1 VKSIRYFTLA
11 ALLFSAGAA
20 RAADES
26 PFKFEFHGFTA
37 GSLFMQN
44 QNFQGGTG
52 QGLLVAAPAPAN
64 NAPCKVPGCP
74 VAAAP
79 ATKSGTLFG
88 GDVRESRFVF
98 ALSGPQTFG
107 GATPKAYFEGD
118 LFGGTTAA
126 AGSPFIESW
135 LWRIRAAFA
144 ELKWSNFTF
153 QAGQHSAQLAIAF
166 IPDSV
171 SHIPNPY
178 TFGAGS
184 VGWRTMGARAFYTI
198 PAGPGNFEI
207 AASVAGPTWADQQ
220 NPGASI
226 GTVSSAQA
234 SGLPQ
239 LELRLRHEGK
249 VGNVGWNLLVDGWY
263 ESVDL
268 KGFGEVRPNGVT
280 LADGT
285 VKKTATGQ
293 FVEVGGKLTFTPV
306 FVAFNAFT
314 GKGVGHLAGAL
325 VQQGEIEDTEFWA
338 QAGVNLTKEF
348 SLSAAFGQAKPKEK
362 DVRNWATVYANAAP
376 KKDNQLIAA
385 QAKYLDGGYA
395 FAVEY
400 VANKTTYLSTAT
412 LPSNTK
418 TDAYQIIGTA
428 AYFF

>member
-1 VKSIRYFTLA
+1 VKSIRCFTVA
-11 ALLFSAGAA
+11 ALLLSAGAV

-26 PFKFEFHGFTA
+26 PYKFEFHGFTA
-37 GSLFMQN
+37 GSLFVQN
-44 QNFQGGTG
+44 QNFQGGVG

-64 NAPCKVPGCP
+64 NAPCKVPGCTG
-74 VAAAP
+74 P
-79 ATKSGTLFG
+79 ATKSDMLFG
-88 GDVRESRFVF
+88 GDVRESRYVL
-98 ALSGPQTFG
+98 ALSGPKVMG

-118 LFGGTTAA
+118 LFGGTTS
-126 AGSPFIESW
+126 GGVFIESW
-135 LWRIRAAFA
+135 LWRIRAAYA

-184 VGWRTMGARAFYTI
+184 VGWRTMGARAFYTV

-220 NPGASI
+220 NPAAAI
-226 GTVSSAQA
+226 TTVSAAQA

-263 ESVDL
+263 ESINL
-268 KGFGEVRPNGVT
+268 KGFGTQRPNGVT

-285 VKKTATGQ
+285 TKTSATAQ
-293 FVEVGGKLTFTPV
+293 FIEVGGKLSLTPV

-314 GKGVGHLAGAL
+314 GKGVGELAGAI
-325 VQQGEIEDTEFWA
+325 VQQGEIEDTEFWV

-362 DVRNWATVYANAAP
+362 DVRNWAAVYANTTP

-385 QAKYLDGGYA
+385 QAKYLEGGYA
-395 FAVEY
+395 FAVEF
-400 VANKTTYLSTAT
+400 VRNETTYLSTAT

-418 TDAYQIIGTA
+418 TNAYQVIGTA